1 MRRYHHLGIPTRAQ
15 RPDETYL
22 ADFGVFVSGYES
34 SPYGIE
40 WMRFEADSPL
50 PELVKTVPHVAFEV
64 DDLERELEGHEL
76 LIAPNS
82 PSAGVTVAFIVDNG
96 APVELLCIEPAPDAS
111 SGELNPSTDS
121 TRPGQRR

>member
-1 MRRYHHLGIPTRAQ
+1 MRRYHHLGIPTVIP

-22 ADFGVFVSGYES
+22 AEFRVFTSGYET
-34 SPYGIE
+34 SPFGIE

-96 APVELLCIEPAPDAS
+96 APVELLCIETAPAAS
-111 SGELNPSTDS
+111 GGELDTSTDS
-121 TRPGQRR
+121 SGRG